1 MLGSEWFVICAF
13 PGWPSVHRAFLRNGL
28 ASKQYPARGSVVD
41 CLLGGRKRCTDVDLW
56 LRGPPGEAMAKL
68 ARIYEACAE
77 VAAAIGSCKNL
88 LVTRTTYSVTILT
101 SDRSIAPVQVDLLF
115 NLPCG

>member
-1 MLGSEWFVICAF
+1 MVRDLGVRWLVVCS
-13 PGWPSVHRAFLRNGL
+13 SSLRNGPV
-28 ASKQYPARGSVVD
+28 SDEYPAHGSVVG
-41 CLLGGRKRCTDVDLW
+41 CLLGGRKRCTDVDVW
-56 LRGPPGEAMAKL
+56 LRCAPGEAMAKL

-101 SDRSIAPVQVDLLF
+101 SDRSIAPVQVDLPF
-115 NLPCG
+115 NLFL